1 MYQTFDIFSNCPIG
15 SLTGVTACMTN
26 YSMYNS
32 KKLIVCTALKLER
45 QLNSIRVCALCCALG
60 QAAQCS
66 TVAVEQLCQSCSEV
80 CLLVGTN
87 YTLVH
92 IVQPL
97 VARLVCYAC
106 FFLLP
111 TTQSVLF
118 STPTPHYIS
127 FQLSHYFSPS
137 FPFYSLFLP
146 KRDLLN
152 NILCVQSNKTK
163 AQKLKTTS
171 SKIHRPPTSFK
182 LLIMP
187 CFCQKLEQ
195 QKGLEEKF
203 ELLSDLSNVVK
214 NSITSENC
222 AINQCINLLRK

>member
-1 MYQTFDIFSNCPIG
+1 
-15 SLTGVTACMTN
+15 
-26 YSMYNS
+26 MYNLE

-146 KRDLLN
+146 KRDLFKQHFVCL
-152 NILCVQSNKTK
+152 VKQNK
-163 AQKLKTTS
+163 S
-171 SKIHRPPTSFK
+171 SK
-182 LLIMP
+182 
-187 CFCQKLEQ
+187 
-195 QKGLEEKF
+195 
-203 ELLSDLSNVVK
+203 N
-214 NSITSENC
+214 
-222 AINQCINLLRK
+222 